1 MTVNILFFI
10 IGDHRLYHL
19 RIPFSCKLIFLGYI
33 YLICMAEQDIE
44 SGHYSLPSCGLN
56 MMVKGEELK
65 PKPPTVKETNF

>member
-1 MTVNILFFI
+1 
-10 IGDHRLYHL
+10 
-19 RIPFSCKLIFLGYI
+19 
-33 YLICMAEQDIE
+33 MAEQDIE